1 MRLLMED
8 REIIHAVL
16 RSVAHRISFNRAL
29 REAVFAAGVVLFALI
44 AFQLARSSAGLG
56 GVPLAA
62 GLGSGLACFGI
73 YVIWRASRRVP
84 LTQAAGV
91 ADARA
96 QLRDEL
102 KSACWF
108 LSTQEP
114 TPFEQEQVARAAR
127 TARGIDPV
135 ALVPARAP
143 RSLPVVTALAVLLV
157 ATAWVMPRLSHSWE
171 TLARIG
177 ASAELQ
183 DAVGLRARLQGLPDV
198 PEVQQMKQALAAFE
212 RPGATAEELE
222 QAAREARDAADQAN
236 MRAAVAREA
245 LDRLAGAMQG
255 RAELEHVARALE
267 QGRTREAMAL
277 LREAQGEPPHGAAP
291 ETRSPV
297 APEDLQTALEQATRD
312 FADDGTDLDRE
323 TLQRALRVMQDADE
337 TLQMRREVTEI
348 AREMREFHAWSALRS
363 PYSSGD
369 PDPST
374 PPESGNI
381 ELRSGGTSQQG
392 VRLRLDDD
400 DSDQEGSGVGAG
412 AGDTPTRELMGAPT
426 ARLDVE
432 LQLEAVQVQSTGGG
446 DAGDESWF
454 LAPTREQAATAEFGV
469 VREGRSY
476 TRAEIMGPPRIPL
489 RQRQLVKD
497 YFINLHE
504 SQDQ

>member
-1 MRLLMED
+1 MKD
-8 REIIHAVL
+8 REVIHAVL
-16 RSVAHRISFNRAL
+16 SRVARRISFNRAL
-29 REAVFAAGVVLFALI
+29 REIVFAAGVVLFAQV
-44 AFQLARSSAGLG
+44 AFQLARPTTGLGGMSLMAGLG
-56 GVPLAA
+56 L
-62 GLGSGLACFGI
+62 GLASFAI
-73 YVIWRASRRVP
+73 YAVWRASRRVP
-84 LTQAAGV
+84 LTQAAGEV
-91 ADARA
+91 DARA

-108 LSTQEP
+108 LSNAEQ
-114 TPFEQEQVARAAR
+114 TPFVQAQVARAAR
-127 TARGIDPV
+127 TAQGVDPV

-143 RSLPVVTALAVLLV
+143 RSLAVLTALAILLA

-171 TLARIG
+171 ILAR
-177 ASAELQ
+177 ADTAVEMQ
-183 DAVGLRARLQGLPDV
+183 DAGGLRARLQQLPAGA
-198 PEVQQMKQALAAFE
+198 EVQQIEQALAVFE
-212 RPGATAEELE
+212 RPAATAEELE
-222 QAAREARDAADQAN
+222 QAAREVRDAAERAN

-267 QGRTREAMAL
+267 QGRVQEAMAL
-277 LREAQGEPPHGAAP
+277 LREAHGDPLRDAGGG
-291 ETRSPV
+291 TRSP
-297 APEDLQTALEQATRD
+297 AAQENLQKALEHATRELG
-312 FADDGTDLDRE
+312 DDGTDLDRE
-323 TLQRALRVMQDADE
+323 TLQRALRVMQDSDQ

-348 AREMREFHAWSALRS
+348 AREMQEFHAWSALRS

-369 PDPST
+369 PDQSS

-400 DSDQEGSGVGAG
+400 GSQQDGSGVGAG

-454 LAPTREQAATAEFGV
+454 LAPTREQAATAEFAA

-476 TRAEIMGPPRIPL
+476 TRAEIMGPPSIPL